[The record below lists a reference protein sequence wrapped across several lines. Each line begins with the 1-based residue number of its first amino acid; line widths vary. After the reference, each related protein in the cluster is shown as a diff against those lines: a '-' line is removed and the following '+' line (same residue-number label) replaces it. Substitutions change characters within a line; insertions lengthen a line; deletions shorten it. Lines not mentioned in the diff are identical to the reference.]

1 MEIILIGL
9 TTQICELKFI
19 RKICNYSNSNDSIEI
34 QLIV

>member
-9 TTQICELKFI
+9 TALICELKFI
-19 RKICNYSNSNDSIEI
+19 HKICNYSNSNYSIEI